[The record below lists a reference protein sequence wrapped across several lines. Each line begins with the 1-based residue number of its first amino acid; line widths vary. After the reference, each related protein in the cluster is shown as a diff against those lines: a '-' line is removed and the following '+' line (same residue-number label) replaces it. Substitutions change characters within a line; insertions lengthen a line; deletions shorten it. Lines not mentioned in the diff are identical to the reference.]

1 MAKRKNEITIRS
13 SAAEYL
19 TYAASVGDQ
28 QDSTEMRYEDE
39 NIWLTQKMMATLYGF
54 FSNGDG
60 GTGDSYAGISVEQ
73 KRRIDSGVPENR
85 VVNSRLIS
93 IVEEPEQNL
102 YPRVRAGVLYYLLGT
117 LKKEDNF
124 LVITTHSPYL
134 LSCLTLSA

>member
-1 MAKRKNEITIRS
+1 MRIRRNRS
-13 SAAEYL
+13 SSITQEGTKSKIADASSGLQSLSPPAL
-19 TYAASVGDQ
+19 TS
-28 QDSTEMRYEDE
+28 
-39 NIWLTQKMMATLYGF
+39 WF
-54 FSNGDG
+54 FSSGETNIKDG
-60 GTGDSYAGISVEQ
+60 YAEISVAQ
-73 KRRIDSGVPENR
+73 KRRTDSGVPENR